1 MQLSA
6 GASYVC
12 FEGGNM
18 TQQKFDEHDRKKV
31 IAAVEKEFAIK
42 LSPVGS
48 RKKYLQDEVGKTY
61 WIFGGYE
68 DWHGIPPDMM
78 EAEEKRTGEGVLIVA
93 KRYKNN
99 IDIFAGDL
107 RQLID
112 HKRDLS
118 KTVKGDYQFNIRIR
132 GDRLFIKEV
141 TGLTLKKLGAA
152 AYTGE
157 EKESDKKFGELEAL
171 VGKLTPEQ
179 RKRLLEELAKQ

>member
-1 MQLSA
+1 
-6 GASYVC
+6 
-12 FEGGNM
+12 M

-31 IAAVEKEFAIK
+31 IAEVEKEFGIK
-42 LSPVGS
+42 LSPVGN
-48 RKKYLQDEVGKTY
+48 RRKYLQDETGKTY

-78 EAEEKRTGEGVLIVA
+78 EAEEKRAGEGVLIVA
-93 KRYKNN
+93 KRNKNN

-107 RQLID
+107 RQLIG

-132 GDRLFIKEV
+132 GNRLFIKEV
-141 TGLTLKKLGAA
+141 AGLTITKLGAA
-152 AYTGE
+152 VYTGE

-179 RKRLLEELAKQ
+179 RKQLLEMMAKIKGAQ